1 MRVNPQEEPPE
12 RRREGRQAGRQAGG
26 RGRKKAEPGWGRG
39 YRQGWWEKEGWGL
52 WLGREGFGTE
62 EPAVLP
68 AATQP
73 GRVTRVGFIPTRGGL
88 VHILLHTS
96 LHRTPTDR
104 SAGLGVGAC
113 HAVASTQAQ
122 GDGKR
127 SQHKA
132 SGGPAP
138 RHPPPGSLW
147 LMLWTEGSEHP
158 QVRWVVSRMRARK
171 AWG

>member
-1 MRVNPQEEPPE
+1 MRGV
-12 RRREGRQAGRQAGG
+12 
-26 RGRKKAEPGWGRG
+26 
-39 YRQGWWEKEGWGL
+39 

-68 AATQP
+68 AAAQP
-73 GRVTRVGFIPTRGGL
+73 GWVTWVGFIPTCGGP
-88 VHILLHTS
+88 VHIPLHTS
-96 LHRTPTDR
+96 LHQTPTDR

-122 GDGKR
+122 GDGTR
-127 SQHKA
+127 SQHEA
-132 SGGPAP
+132 RGGPAP

-147 LMLWTEGSEHP
+147 LMLWTEVSEHP

>member
-1 MRVNPQEEPPE
+1 MRVNPQEETPE
-12 RRREGRQAGRQAGG
+12 RRREGRQAGTQAGG
-26 RGRKKAEPGWGRG
+26 RGRKKAKPRWGRG
-39 YRQGWWEKEGWGL
+39 RRQGWWEKEGWGGVVGERRV
-52 WLGREGFGTE
+52 WYRGAGS
-62 EPAVLP
+62 VP
-68 AATQP
+68 AAAQP
-73 GRVTRVGFIPTRGGL
+73 GRVTRVGFIPTCGGP
-88 VHILLHTS
+88 VHIPLHTS
-96 LHRTPTDR
+96 LHQTPTDR

-122 GDGKR
+122 GDGTR
-127 SQHKA
+127 SQHEA
-132 SGGPAP
+132 RGGPAP

>member
-73 GRVTRVGFIPTRGGL
+73 GRVTRVGFIPTRGGAGAHPIAHL
-88 VHILLHTS
+88 PPPDTNGSIC
-96 LHRTPTDR
+96 R
-104 SAGLGVGAC
+104 SGRGRLSC
-113 HAVASTQAQ
+113 CRFHADPGRWEEASAQ
-122 GDGKR
+122 GQRGPRSPSPTTWQLVADALDGGLR
-127 SQHKA
+127 A
-132 SGGPAP
+132 
-138 RHPPPGSLW
+138 PPG
-147 LMLWTEGSEHP
+147 
-158 QVRWVVSRMRARK
+158 QV
-171 AWG
+171 GGL